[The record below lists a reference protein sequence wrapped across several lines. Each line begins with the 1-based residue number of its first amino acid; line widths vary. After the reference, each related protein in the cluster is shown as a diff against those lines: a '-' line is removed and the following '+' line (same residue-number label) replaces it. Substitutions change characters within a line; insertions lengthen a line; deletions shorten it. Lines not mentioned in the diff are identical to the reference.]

1 LTGIII
7 GKALLVIEFSFSGI
21 TKQSLGKITQDV
33 LFVAEQGDIL
43 NMVMN
48 AMTAKVM
55 GNILAIG
62 NQKQVVFLN
71 V

>member
-1 LTGIII
+1 M
-7 GKALLVIEFSFSGI
+7 EFSFSGI
-21 TKQSLGKITQDV
+21 LRQNLGKIIQDA
-33 LFVAEQGDIL
+33 LFAREQEYIL
-43 NMVMN
+43 NMRMN
-48 AMTAKVM
+48 AMIVKVM

>member
-43 NMVMN
+43 NIVMN